1 MVNMIRGV
9 YRRGIKVII
18 LILIISFMFGYVSGL

>member
-9 YRRGIKVII
+9 YKKGIKFII